1 MPCASTTARSSGR
14 RPTAMPAALPQGY
27 ALRRSRSARAAPNR
41 LAGTVAETAYIG
53 VATQLVVKTPAGTVQ
68 VFAQNI
74 DSGSRVPAAGSPV
87 TLSWSPESTFVV
99 ESTEEE
105 EEQ

>member
-1 MPCASTTARSSGR
+1 
-14 RPTAMPAALPQGY
+14 MPAALPQGY
-27 ALRRSRSARAAPNR
+27 VLRRSRSASRAARTALPGR
-41 LAGTVAETAYIG
+41 SPRRAYIG

-99 ESTEEE
+99 EYQEEEE